1 MSYFKNINECRV
13 CFGKKLT
20 EVIQIE
26 EQFLSPTF
34 VDTNENNPLSK
45 IKVPQTLLLCDVK
58 SGGCGLLQMKE
69 TVEPDLMYTEYFYRS
84 STNKIMIKDL
94 ENVVK
99 FAKSKVNLQVNDTVV
114 DIGANDGT
122 TIKFF
127 PEFCNRLGVEPA
139 KNIDW
144 GGLNNITIV
153 NDYFNKRAI
162 KPHIEKNKL
171 VKIFTACAMFYD
183 LDNPN
188 QFVSDI
194 KDMLDLDGVFVI
206 QLSYLPAMLKNMN
219 FYDICNEHLEYY
231 SLNTLNYLMKR
242 HDLEIYDAIENNVN
256 GGSVLVSIT
265 HGGLK
270 QKSNNYI
277 KLLEEENNLLLTDPE
292 TYNNFYNK
300 IMDLKL
306 TVLNYI
312 DNLSKHKRNIIGL
325 GASTKGNMLLQLFG
339 INKEILP
346 YISEINPTKIG
357 KKTLGTDIEL
367 ISEEKTNKLKPFC
380 KLVLPWYFKEEIIER
395 EKKYIDAGG
404 LLLFPMPYVHLIGRD
419 GEERL

>member
-1 MSYFKNINECRV
+1 
-13 CFGKKLT
+13 
-20 EVIQIE
+20 
-26 EQFLSPTF
+26 
-34 VDTNENNPLSK
+34 
-45 IKVPQTLLLCDVK
+45 
-58 SGGCGLLQMKE
+58 
-69 TVEPDLMYTEYFYRS
+69 
-84 STNKIMIKDL
+84 
-94 ENVVK
+94 
-99 FAKSKVNLQVNDTVV
+99 
-114 DIGANDGT
+114 
-122 TIKFF
+122 
-127 PEFCNRLGVEPA
+127 
-139 KNIDW
+139 
-144 GGLNNITIV
+144 
-153 NDYFNKRAI
+153 
-162 KPHIEKNKL
+162 
-171 VKIFTACAMFYD
+171 

-231 SLNTLNYLMKR
+231 SLYTLNYLMKR
-242 HDLEIYDAIENNVN
+242 HNLEIYDAIENNVN

-265 HGGLK
+265 HCGLK
-270 QKSNNYI
+270 QKSDNYV

-367 ISEEKTNKLKPFC
+367 ISEEKTNKLKPYC

>member
-1 MSYFKNINECRV
+1 MSYFKNIDVCRV
-13 CFGKKLT
+13 CFGKILT

-45 IKVPQTLLLCDVK
+45 IKVPQTLVLCDLK

-69 TVEPDLMYTEYFYRS
+69 TVEPYLMYTEYFYRS
-84 STNKIMIKDL
+84 STNKIMIRDL

-99 FAKSKVNLQVNDTVV
+99 FAKSKVNLKVNDIVV

-127 PEFCNRLGVEPA
+127 PEFCNRIGVEPA

-144 GGLNNITIV
+144 SDLSNINII
-153 NDYFNKRAI
+153 NDYFNKKSLI
-162 KPHIEKNKL
+162 PHIEKNKF

-194 KDMLDLDGVFVI
+194 KEMLDQDGVFVI

-231 SLNTLNYLMKR
+231 SLNTLNFLMQR
-242 HDLEIYDAIENNVN
+242 NGLEIYDAVENNVN
-256 GGSVLVSIT
+256 GGSVLVSIAHT
-265 HGGLK
+265 GSK
-270 QKSNNYI
+270 QKSDNYV
-277 KLLEEENNLLLTDPE
+277 KLLEYEHNLLLAEPE
-292 TYNNFYNK
+292 TYINFYNK
-300 IMDLKL
+300 IMDLKFV
-306 TVLNYI
+306 VLNYI
-312 DNLSKHKRNIIGL
+312 NNLYKNNKNIIGL

-339 INKEILP
+339 INKDILP

-367 ISEEKTNKLKPFC
+367 ISEEKSNILKPFC
-380 KLVLPWYFKEEIIER
+380 KLVLPWYFKDEIIER
-395 EKKYIDAGG
+395 EKNYIEAGG
-404 LLLFPMPYVHLIGRD
+404 LLLFPMPYVHLIGRN